1 MTEIKNDGFR
11 HCGYRMV
18 FICFISIICHS
29 TTEEQFMTKAIKI
42 LLSISML
49 FHLAAGNSIKVF
61 AEEESLDQSEE
72 IQSTEIPAENTAEPV
87 YEDDSEG
94 EQSDNNGI
102 AESELTLETAEPE
115 TTEVPV
121 SEEENTEN
129 TISGSEEENTENT
142 ASGSEEENTEPEETE
157 IPVESSD
164 PEADDAV
171 EQEAEETEEPLEE
184 ENEVNE
190 NVETMLA
197 ANVYETEDGIQ
208 YTVNT
213 STNVITITGYTG
225 SVSEL
230 TIPSI
235 IDGKNVTT
243 INDGAFK
250 GHSELTAVSLPS
262 GLTTMGIKV
271 FEGTAISSIT
281 VPASVTT
288 AGNWV
293 NGPFAGMEQLTTAT
307 VEEGMTALTANL
319 FSQASSLTSV
329 TLPDSLTSIGNYA
342 FRLCTGLSSIDL
354 PETVKTIGS
363 NAFESCTGLTGIT
376 LPDTVTSIGNN
387 AFKSCTGLT
396 EVNLSAGLTS
406 IGDRAFAGCTKITA
420 VSLPSGLRTMGIY
433 VFEDTAISSIT
444 VPASVTSADNWVNG
458 PFAGMGQL
466 TEATVEEGMTALP
479 ANLFSQASSLTSVTL
494 PDSLTSIGNY
504 AFRQCTGLSSI
515 DLPETLKTIG
525 TNVFESCTGLTG
537 ITLPDTVTSLGDNAF
552 KSCTGLTEVNLS
564 AGLTSIG
571 DSAFAGCTKLAG
583 ISLPSGLKAL
593 GIKVFEGTAISSIT
607 VPASV
612 TSASNWVNGPFA
624 GMGQLTTATV
634 EEGMTALPDNLF
646 SQATSLKNITLPDSL
661 TSIGSYAFRQCT
673 GLSYLELPDRIA
685 SIKANFAENSNI
697 KSILCNF
704 QSYPALYSVL
714 NHIPFESNGRDYI
727 DSENNL
733 VVHNHSD
740 MYIGFDSSMSNSQI
754 LYVDYEID
762 SARFSDISNSCVNI
776 AVGENIVYN
785 DAVRIDGKPAAFN
798 YDSGNNSIIS
808 IPVTSNKGRI
818 QIQIK
823 LLESSSVIASSYLT
837 GRYGG
842 KNFTEVIDSISAEFE
857 GMAITSGDGFINT
870 TKPEIS
876 GVTLPSHEVSV
887 YVDGALAATVISK
900 KNGSWYANI
909 DLGSPEN
916 YRPFDIT
923 ASAVDTTGKTVTA
936 SAEIVYLDSAP
947 GIESFKMEYDQHG
960 YKLNVDLLGGTIRPK
975 IFFTPNQKF
984 DFEVKMSNPESVE
997 NVYISSKRGNEE
1009 KLLPAH
1015 YDSSKGSFVTDGYF
1029 DPGNTRY
1036 VPGNLQVVYNVK
1048 SSLPDFSSLN
1058 ESYDIAGIANA
1069 LAVTGVNPV
1078 VNMIVNEE
1086 RKVYAEVNFKDL
1098 FQEEGETM
1106 IETGIEALDS
1116 DQLSALEDSYKIY
1129 KIITRRIKGKD
1140 DDIKDLNIYQ
1150 LASGETVMVVKDT
1163 YDILDKS
1170 GLLDEGIKA
1179 YAYTIKGIDDV
1190 YALEPSYKTEQFINK
1205 YSDKFANAGTWLKI
1219 LSSQYD
1225 IIKDDAKLRAS
1236 IGRSNMTYDQ
1246 KIQAYRKADELKS
1259 DRAVFSVVTTVLAA
1273 ALGGAA
1279 GGPPGIVF
1287 SGILG
1292 LITASSSFFFDL
1304 RSEMIEGK
1312 TVKPIWAIDPS
1323 GIIYDSITEEPIEGA
1338 TVSAYWIEYD
1348 ETDDFYDRVPADNVY
1363 GTLWDALEYEQENP
1377 MSSNV
1382 DGKYA
1387 WDVPEGWW
1395 RVKAEKEGYETV
1407 WSEWMTVPPVQTEV
1421 DLGMRPENMPII
1433 PVKEITLDIT
1443 EVAINKGETVK
1454 LTVTI
1459 TPEDTTDDKTVTW
1472 TSSNEAVATVN
1483 DGTVTAVSGGTVTIT
1498 AKVGEKTATAEVT
1511 VSVPIE
1517 SISLDKSEV
1526 KLVKGG
1532 TETLTVTITP
1542 EDTTEDKTVTWT
1554 SSNEAVAAVNDG
1566 TVTAVSGGT
1575 VTITAK
1581 VGEKTATAD
1590 VTVSVPLESI
1600 SLDKSEVTLVKG
1612 KTEKL
1617 TLTITPE
1624 DTTEDKTVTWT
1635 SSNEAVA
1642 AVNDGTVTAVGGGTA
1657 TITAKVGE
1665 KTATAEVTV
1674 IIPIEKIS
1682 LDKSEAALKKG
1693 ETVKLT
1699 VTITPE
1705 DTTEDKTVTWTS
1717 SDEAVVTVNDGTVTA
1732 VGGGTAT
1739 ITAKVGEKTA
1749 TAEVTVN
1756 VPLESISLD
1765 KSEAALKK
1773 GETVKLTVTIT
1784 PEDTTE
1790 DKTVTWTS
1798 SNEAVATVTDGT
1810 VTAVRGGTATITA
1823 KVGEKTATAK
1833 IEVDVPIESVKLNK
1847 QELKLAK
1854 GKTETLTVTIMP
1866 EDATHD
1872 KTVTWISS
1880 DEAVAT
1886 VENGKVTA
1894 VNIGKATITAKVGD
1908 FADELECELEVQFSD
1923 VTNPDVFYYDYVYDM
1938 AERGIVGGYAD
1949 GTFRP
1954 TADCNR
1960 AAVVTF
1966 LWRLSGKPEPSKLAT
1981 FKDMTGNSDFDK
1993 AISWAA
1999 ENNITTGWADNT
2011 FRPWNTCN
2019 RAAVMTFLWRAAGKP
2034 EPTKMAEFTDMTG
2047 NKDFDTAISW
2057 ASEKGITTGWA
2068 DGTFRPWN
2076 TCNRLAVVSF
2086 LARYDALK
2094 SN

>member
-1717 SDEAVVTVNDGTVTA
+1717 SDEAVATVNDGTVTA
-1732 VGGGTAT
+1732 VGSGTAT
-1739 ITAKVGEKTA
+1739 ITAAVKDSDITAECIVTVDTKVQNVSLDNETA
-1749 TAEVTVN
+1749 TLNIGDSFQLTAE
-1756 VPLESISLD
+1756 I
-1765 KSEAALKK
+1765 
-1773 GETVKLTVTIT
+1773 I
-1784 PEDTTE
+1784 
-1790 DKTVTWTS
+1790 
-1798 SNEAVATVTDGT
+1798 
-1810 VTAVRGGTATITA
+1810 
-1823 KVGEKTATAK
+1823 
-1833 IEVDVPIESVKLNK
+1833 
-1847 QELKLAK
+1847 
-1854 GKTETLTVTIMP
+1854 P
-1866 EDATHD
+1866 EDATN
-1872 KTVTWISS
+1872 KKVYWSS
-1880 DEAVAT
+1880 SNSETAT
-1886 VENGKVTA
+1886 VDDHGQVRAIAPGVADIKVVSEDNPEAYVTCK
-1894 VNIGKATITAKVGD
+1894 IR
-1908 FADELECELEVQFSD
+1908 VQFTD
-1923 VTNPDVFYYDYVYDM
+1923 VTDPSQFYYEYIYDM
-1938 AERGIVGGYAD
+1938 VDKGITTGYID

-1966 LWRLSGKPEPSKLAT
+1966 LWRLKGKPEPTQMAT
-1981 FKDMTGNSDFDK
+1981 FKDMTGTSDFDK
-1993 AISWAA
+1993 AISWAS
-1999 ENNITTGWADNT
+1999 EKGITTGWEADNT

-2034 EPTKMAEFTDMTG
+2034 EPTQMATFKDMTG
-2047 NKDFDTAISW
+2047 TSDFDKAISW
-2057 ASEKGITTGWA
+2057 ASENGITTGWA
-2068 DGTFRPWN
+2068 DNTFRPWN
-2076 TCNRLAVVSF
+2076 TCNRLAIASF
-2086 LARYDALK
+2086 LGRYASL
-2094 SN
+2094 N